1 MARSL
6 TPKQRDFIH
15 RVSSGQ
21 NPSAACRDAGYSA
34 PNQDAYG
41 LMRKPHVLAAIKER
55 RHALIDGGMTNIALD
70 TMRELMTDKEG
81 TPAATRYKAAEWT
94 LKAGGYG
101 AQDNQAGQ
109 EKDLTDMNADELAAA
124 VNSGM
129 QALGELAQSLQ
140 GHHVIDG
147 SARRLIEVEAD
158 NQDDDDDSAEDDSFL
173 S

>member
-1 MARSL
+1 MAHDL
-6 TPKQRDFIH
+6 TDRQRKFAH
-15 RVSSGQ
+15 RVAAGH
-21 NPSAACRDAGYSA
+21 NPSVACRDVGFAA
-34 PNQDAYG
+34 PNQHAYK
-41 LMRKPHVLAAIKER
+41 LMRNPRVLAVIRER
-55 RHALIDGGMTNIALD
+55 RLALLDGDMTSVALD
-70 TMRELMTDKEG
+70 TMKDLMTDKEG

-101 AQDNQAGQ
+101 AQDTQGAQ

-147 SARRLIEVEAD
+147 SARQLIEVEAD
-158 NQDDDDDSAEDDSFL
+158 NQDDDNAEDDSFL

>member
-1 MARSL
+1 MARSF
-6 TPKQRDFIH
+6 TPKQREFID
-15 RVSSGQ
+15 RVSRGQ
-21 NPSAACRDAGYSA
+21 NPTSACRDIGYA
-34 PNQDAYG
+34 VPNQDSFH
-41 LMRKPHVLAAIKER
+41 LMRNQRVLAAIKEK
-55 RHALIDGGMTNIALD
+55 RHALLDGEMTYIALD
-70 TMRELMTDKEG
+70 TMRELMTDKDG

-101 AQDNQAGQ
+101 AQDTQAGQ

-147 SARRLIEVEAD
+147 SARQLIEVEAGD
-158 NQDDDDDSAEDDSFL
+158 QDEEEDDFL